1 MSNFQQTRS
10 DADSVPAP
18 LSKTLLNPINR
29 GARPTCVI
37 TCVYI
42 LRVRSTI
49 AELRVH
55 FEPSLWKEYE
65 DTAKEHPAARVIGS
79 VVRLYKEIG
88 ASTLVM
94 PAR

>member
-1 MSNFQQTRS
+1 M
-10 DADSVPAP
+10 
-18 LSKTLLNPINR
+18 
-29 GARPTCVI
+29 
-37 TCVYI
+37 
-42 LRVRSTI
+42 
-49 AELRVH
+49 H
-55 FEPSLWKEYE
+55 FEPGLWEEYE